1 MALVFIS
8 SLTRL
13 FLPTPSGSLSKVRG
27 EYALRPEGTC
37 HCLLTQTM
45 LQKASWRTSRAF
57 NIIMAFSLL
66 GAF

>member
-13 FLPTPSGSLSKVRG
+13 FLPTPSGSLSEVRG
-27 EYALRPEGTC
+27 AYALRPEGTC

-45 LQKASWRTSRAF
+45 LQKASGESVV
-57 NIIMAFSLL
+57 LL
-66 GAF
+66 TLLWHFHFL